1 MEPID
6 TITLKDACE
15 TPLWKMV
22 WAGEPNRR
30 IAVYMTYDDLMR
42 LCDVDFVQVVRCKD
56 CSACMEFAPE
66 YKNDGYYGTCRRLLF
81 IVLDN
86 DDAKVKA
93 DGYCNYGRRKE
104 G

>member
-1 MEPID
+1 MTEYISRESAAKALMTHRGLTPIARLEAA
-6 TITLKDACE
+6 T
-15 TPLWKMV
+15 
-22 WAGEPNRR
+22 
-30 IAVYMTYDDLMR
+30 AV
-42 LCDVDFVQVVRCKD
+42 CHVPAADVVEVVRCKD